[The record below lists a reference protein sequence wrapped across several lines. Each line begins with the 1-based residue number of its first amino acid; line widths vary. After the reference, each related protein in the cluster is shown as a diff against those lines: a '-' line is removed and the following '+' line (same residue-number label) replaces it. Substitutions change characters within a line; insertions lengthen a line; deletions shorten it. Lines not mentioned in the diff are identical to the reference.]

1 MYDKRIK
8 QIEEQIREIKQELTK
23 IGEMRPGSLTRQYR
37 DQKERIGP
45 YYQISYTHKM
55 ESHTEYVRPV
65 FVKDVKSQIASYKH
79 FKILMEKWVQ
89 LAIKHSQLK
98 MKLAKKELDR

>member
-8 QIEEQIREIKQELTK
+8 QIEEQILKIKQELTN

-37 DQKERIGP
+37 EPKEKIGP

-55 ESHTEYVRPV
+55 KSHTEYVRPM
-65 FVKDVKSQIASYKH
+65 FIKDVKSQIASYKH
-79 FKILMEKWVQ
+79 FKKLMEKWVQ